1 MKATSPRKDEVTIG
15 LIQMSC
21 GSDPKAN
28 LAKAVKKI
36 EEAAKKGAEII
47 CLPELFKSQY
57 FCQEEDEQNF
67 KLAESI
73 PGETT
78 KAISEA
84 AKKNNTAVIAG
95 VFEKRARGLYHNS
108 AAVIDASGK
117 LLGIYRKMHIPDDP
131 H

>member
-1 MKATSPRKDEVTIG
+1 MKATNPKKDEVTIG
-15 LIQMSC
+15 LIQMSAS
-21 GSDPKAN
+21 SDPKAN

-36 EEAAKKGAEII
+36 EEAARKGAQII

-67 KLAESI
+67 KLAETI

-78 KAISEA
+78 QAISQA
-84 AKKNNTAVIAG
+84 AKKSSAAVIAG
-95 VFEKRARGLYHNS
+95 IFEKRTRGLYHNS

-117 LLGIYRKMHIPDDP
+117 VIGIYRKMHIPD
-131 H
+131 